1 MLKVVVCESCEHVS
15 LRVIMVFHSGDPCGH
30 CTYFFSTKVFFCFLP
45 IAAGRDKKLFK
56 VFFCP
61 EYLTLPLKST
71 LLFPHDCCHLKK
83 LDFKLQA
90 WHKCYSKALLCSS
103 LIIGG
108 YLLLYRVTKSC
119 RHWDNWTWI
128 FSSPAVNDSRKQKEI
143 QLNGTNL

>member
-1 MLKVVVCESCEHVS
+1 MVCESCEHVS
-15 LRVIMVFHSGDPCGH
+15 LRVIMVFHSGDPCGY
-30 CTYFFSTKVFFCFLP
+30 CTYFFTTKVFFCFLP

-90 WHKCYSKALLCSS
+90 WHKCCSKTMVMFNINNRRIFTTIRSNKELQAL
-103 LIIGG
+103 
-108 YLLLYRVTKSC
+108 R
-119 RHWDNWTWI
+119 
-128 FSSPAVNDSRKQKEI
+128 
-143 QLNGTNL
+143 QLNLNFFLTSSQWFS